1 MHRRRFQWNVNLNQ
15 SSIKLP
21 NGVDRTGEELL
32 AQINISA
39 VLDPVF
45 KQNLAEDPFIRY
57 IHYISVHVMCASD
70 ITSNSMYL

>member
-1 MHRRRFQWNVNLNQ
+1 MHCRRFQWNVNLNQ

-21 NGVDRTGEELL
+21 NGIDRTGEELL

-39 VLDPVF
+39 VLDPIF

-57 IHYISVHVMCASD
+57 IH
-70 ITSNSMYL
+70 